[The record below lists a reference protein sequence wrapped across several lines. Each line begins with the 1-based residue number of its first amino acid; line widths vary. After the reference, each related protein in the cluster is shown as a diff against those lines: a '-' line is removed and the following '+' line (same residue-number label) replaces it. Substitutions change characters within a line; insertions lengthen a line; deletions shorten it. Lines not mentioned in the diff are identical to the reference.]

1 MTEQIKA
8 EPALEERARAVY
20 ELLGQTYGIRPW
32 ARRREPMH
40 ELVSTILSQR
50 TTGANEERAFRQLW
64 QRFGGWEAIMWAPV
78 EQVAEAIAPTNW
90 PEVKAPRIQAVLRQI
105 VAERG
110 APTLDFLE
118 ELAPEAGLAWLTAL
132 PGVGLKT
139 ASLVL
144 LFCFRK
150 PLLPVDTHVHRV
162 SQRVGLIGPR
172 ATPDQAHG
180 MLQALL
186 PRDPDLLWNFH
197 HNALRHGQRI
207 CTWSSPRCPACPLL
221 AQCDYGR
228 ARVGITSP

>member
-1 MTEQIKA
+1 MTEQIH
-8 EPALEERARAVY
+8 EPSGLAERARTIH

-32 ARRREPMH
+32 APRREPMH
-40 ELVSTILSQR
+40 ELISTILSQR

-64 QRFGGWEAIMWAPV
+64 QRFGSWQAISQAPV

-105 VAERG
+105 SAERG
-110 APTLDFLE
+110 APTLDM
-118 ELAPEAGLAWLTAL
+118 LADMSPEAGLMAL

-172 ATPDQAHG
+172 ATPDQAHAL
-180 MLQALL
+180 LQALL

-207 CTWSSPRCPACPLL
+207 CTWNNPHCPACPLL
-221 AQCDYGR
+221 PQCDYGR
-228 ARVGITSP
+228 ARVQGMVQ